1 LQAFQLFQSLR
12 WREDLEPSDTRKRL
26 PPEPVEIRTWSNLV
40 YELSRFQN
48 GVWVFRGVGS
58 EKFEL
63 KPKIGRR
70 EYVSTMQDKQD
81 KITFPEL
88 EQRIFKQFRARAIPH
103 VKGKPTEWEW
113 LVIAQHHG
121 LPTRLL
127 DWTRNPFAAAFFALS
142 DLDNNDHEIDDPLH
156 DSDLIEEESATQT
169 INEDNASPFER
180 ENCAVIYAWY
190 AHAVLNVRTTP
201 CPFRDYSEIMLLNPP
216 HVDQRIIAQDG
227 VFAAFPNP
235 KIALDKNETRRLLIQ
250 KKDKAIFL
258 KRLFRMGIH
267 NARLF
272 PDLDGISTHLGWR
285 LRNYIGIGGQT
296 L

>member
-1 LQAFQLFQSLR
+1 LP
-12 WREDLEPSDTRKRL
+12 EPDKNKRL
-26 PPEPVEIRTWSNLV
+26 PVGPVEVRKWSNLV

-48 GVWVFRGVGS
+48 GVWIFRGVGN

-63 KPKIGRR
+63 KPKIGRN
-70 EYVSTMQDKQD
+70 EYVSVMQDRQD

-88 EQRIFKQFRARAIPH
+88 EQRIFKQFQARAIPH
-103 VKGKPTEWEW
+103 VNGTPTEWEW

-142 DLDNNDHEIDDPLH
+142 DPVNNDYEIDDPLH
-156 DSDLIEEESATQT
+156 DSDLIEEETASQT
-169 INEDNASPFER
+169 GNEDNGSPFIR

-190 AHAVLNVRTTP
+190 AHAVLDVRTTP
-201 CPFRDYSEIMLLNPP
+201 CPFKDYTEVMLFNPP

-235 KIALDKNETRRLLIQ
+235 KVALDKNKTRRLLIQ
-250 KKDKAIFL
+250 KKDTVIFL

-267 NARLF
+267 HARLF
-272 PDLDGISTHLGWR
+272 PDLDGISTHMAAAKLHRYRGA
-285 LRNYIGIGGQT
+285 NYLT
-296 L
+296 CTC